1 MDLVTGIDWKNGKAL
16 ALASSGESGEQ
27 SIELADLGHRGLP
40 EAQTYARQITF
51 NLRDLQVASFC
62 EYAEAFGQKLRCEPR
77 HSVWSLQLERSRL
90 VIPALALLRAFVRP
104 NKTLLPQLFKAQSLD
119 DICFLA
125 AKGSPY
131 YVQAHGNLGKIQRTR
146 ESDIMGPLS
155 WFFCFPSARRSWASV
170 YYAAKAGHLHFELP
184 NAMATLASGHHR
196 VGTCRY
202 VTALRLVQFE
212 ALEDPADFALGHTRS
227 FTTLTHTRALKG
239 FATEETT
246 SGLRRELS
254 DAEWLAVQPILVRT
268 TDGRRYDSCNN
279 RVLLNCIL
287 QRLSTTITWHD
298 VAASNGVPQKTI
310 ISALAR
316 WRADGRLALVVE
328 HLTKLRT
335 PAEKYEAALT
345 CCADSDGCCGAFDA
359 SARMP

>member
-146 ESDIMGPLS
+146 ESDIMGPSLGS
-155 WFFCFPSARRSWASV
+155 FVSQQHA
-170 YYAAKAGHLHFELP
+170 
-184 NAMATLASGHHR
+184 
-196 VGTCRY
+196 
-202 VTALRLVQFE
+202 
-212 ALEDPADFALGHTRS
+212 ALGPA
-227 FTTLTHTRALKG
+227 FTTRQRQDTCISSCPMRWQHLPVVIIV
-239 FATEETT
+239 
-246 SGLRRELS
+246 SGPVVMS
-254 DAEWLAVQPILVRT
+254 
-268 TDGRRYDSCNN
+268 RRY
-279 RVLLNCIL
+279 
-287 QRLSTTITWHD
+287 
-298 VAASNGVPQKTI
+298 A
-310 ISALAR
+310 
-316 WRADGRLALVVE
+316 
-328 HLTKLRT
+328 
-335 PAEKYEAALT
+335 
-345 CCADSDGCCGAFDA
+345 
-359 SARMP
+359 